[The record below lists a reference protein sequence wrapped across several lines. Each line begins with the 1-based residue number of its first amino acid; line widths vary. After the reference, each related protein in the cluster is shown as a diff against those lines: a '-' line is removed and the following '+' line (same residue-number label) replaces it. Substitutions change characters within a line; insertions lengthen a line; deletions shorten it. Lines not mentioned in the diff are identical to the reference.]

1 LAKIYP
7 MWKLQFGAY
16 KDSAAFSVLSHM
28 SPVNSNSFRIFTI
41 LVSISLSLGLSIQLY
56 HPFRC
61 SNRQFMFSTHLPLSF
76 KCSNRKFLFLSTHI
90 SSLQAPQ
97 SKLYV
102 SQLISLLP
110 SGVPNE
116 IICLSTLLSP
126 SSLQVTLIPRY
137 LL

>member
-1 LAKIYP
+1 
-7 MWKLQFGAY
+7 
-16 KDSAAFSVLSHM
+16 M

-41 LVSISLSLGLSIQLY
+41 LVSITLSLGLSTQLY
-56 HPFRC
+56 HPFRRYNPNRLRLSTALSLPFRC
-61 SNRQFMFSTHLPLSF
+61 SKRQFMFSTHLPLSF

-90 SSLQAPQ
+90 STLQAPQ

-137 LL
+137 LF